1 MSALWDYL
9 NQQHGLTLVE
19 SEINDIL
26 ELARQ
31 EIELPDEEEIV
42 DLAHDYINAHGCYG
56 NLYDAY
62 KEGFLQS
69 MTKVRNPYPK
79 TIKHDKGD
87 GEGVHFDIPLHCFN
101 CIHVVYLTSE
111 VAKCEVTKKEHKWE
125 YTCNKHRLRD

>member
-79 TIKHDKGD
+79 TINWYSRTFDSYRDPKTGANVYIEPRKE
-87 GEGVHFDIPLHCFN
+87 EG
-101 CIHVVYLTSE
+101 
-111 VAKCEVTKKEHKWE
+111 
-125 YTCNKHRLRD
+125 